1 LRGLL
6 ADSQIRESHR
16 GGQHHKVQD
25 PYSIRC
31 MPQVHGAARDAMA
44 WIRGV
49 IQIEMNSA
57 TDNPLVF
64 QDGAILSG
72 GNFHGEPVA
81 IALDLLAIATAEL
94 GAISERRVEHL
105 LNPSLSE
112 GLPPFLAFHSGL
124 CSGLMI
130 AQVTAAALVS
140 ENKILAHPASVDSIP
155 SSANREDHVSM
166 GMTAALKARQIVDNV
181 RLVLAIEALC
191 AAAGID
197 LRAPRLPGLGV
208 RAAHA
213 VVREDVPPVTGD
225 RPISPDVEALDRRLR
240 RGGGLVEAAV
250 AASGPA

>member
-1 LRGLL
+1 VV
-6 ADSQIRESHR
+6 E
-16 GGQHHKVQD
+16 
-25 PYSIRC
+25 
-31 MPQVHGAARDAMA
+31 
-44 WIRGV
+44 
-49 IQIEMNSA
+49 IEMNSA

-64 QDGAILSG
+64 EDGSILSG

-112 GLPPFLAFHSGL
+112 GLPPFLAAHSGL

-166 GMTAALKARQIVDNV
+166 GMTAALKARQVVDNV
-181 RLVLAIEALC
+181 RYVLAIEAMC
-191 AAAGID
+191 AAAGVD
-197 LRAPRLPGLGV
+197 RRAPRQPGRGV
-208 RAAHA
+208 RAAMA
-213 VVREDVPPVTGD
+213 VVRADVPPVTGD
-225 RPISPDVEALDRRLR
+225 RAVSPDVEILEQRLR
-240 RGGGLVEAAV
+240 RGGGLVEAAMK
-250 AASGPA
+250 AAGA